1 MNAVAT
7 VERTETR
14 PASPQREVRQE
25 IEAMADQFKMA
36 LPSHIKVD
44 KFQRVVLTAIMSDPD
59 LLHADRRSL
68 IGAVTRAAQDGLLPD
83 KREGALVIFNQ
94 KVSKRGEQD
103 KWIQAVQWMPMI
115 AGVLKK
121 VRQSGEISAI
131 TANIIHERDQFTWSM
146 GDDESIEHI
155 PPQLGSERGNPIG
168 VYAIAT
174 LKDGYKIRE
183 VMDIHEIEK
192 VRKVSKTGQYGPWKD
207 WWEEMAKKTVIRRLS
222 KRLPMSTDIEGV
234 INDESTEADLSRSA
248 MGALGAGPQ
257 RLTREAL
264 ANHANEQES
273 PQSPSPE
280 DSPPVD
286 EGAEAVSGREGGA
299 ERQEGAAPS
308 NYTPPSLF
316 EQLTDRLDMADDMK
330 AVDDVQAEF
339 DAREGEIMLADRPAL
354 QTAINAAKKRIA
366 EEGN

>member
-1 MNAVAT
+1 MNAVTT
-7 VERTETR
+7 VERSETR

-44 KFQRVVLTAIMSDPD
+44 KFQRVALTAIMSDPD

-68 IGAVTRAAQDGLLPD
+68 IGALTRAAQDGLLPD

-94 KVSKRGEQD
+94 KASKKGEQD
-103 KWIQAVQWMPMI
+103 RWIQAVQWMPMI

-131 TANIIHERDQFTWSM
+131 TANIIHEKDNFVWSL
-146 GDDESIEHI
+146 GDDEAIEHT
-155 PPQLGSERGNPIG
+155 PPKLGEDRGNPIG

-234 INDESTEADLSRSA
+234 INDEATEADFSRSA

-257 RLTREAL
+257 RLTRETL
-264 ANHANEQES
+264 ASHANETES
-273 PQSPSPE
+273 PQTPNP
-280 DSPPVD
+280 DSPPPV
-286 EGAEAVSGREGGA
+286 EGAETVLDANEGA
-299 ERQEGAAPS
+299 EKQVGAAPA
-308 NYTPPSLF
+308 NKPLWMTLVEGLAMADNLPDVQTFAAMF
-316 EQLTDRLDMADDMK
+316 EANEDEIPVDRLGE
-330 AVDDVQAEF
+330 VQ
-339 DAREGEIMLADRPAL
+339 D
-354 QTAINAAKKRIA
+354 AINAATARLTQG
-366 EEGN
+366 E